1 MSIETSSLIFSVSN
15 TLRNM
20 LSEFLKIREEDILL
34 DSPGELEPMPDSGLS
49 LFLYK
54 ISENPT
60 LKNQDFTTE
69 RYINPVRLRNPP
81 LALDLFYLI
90 IPFGNSETRQIILEK
105 VMQLFHDF
113 PILDKS
119 LLSDDLANSENNEIK
134 ILLNEITI
142 DDVNKI
148 WSLFPN
154 KPYRLSISYMITPLL
169 IPSSRT
175 TERVISRVISKE
187 SHHYIRQEEN
197 NNKER

>member
-1 MSIETSSLIFSVSN
+1 MSIESSSLIFSVSN

-34 DSPGELEPMPDSGLS
+34 DSPGELEPMPDNGLS

-54 ISENPT
+54 ISENPS
-60 LKNQDFTTE
+60 LKNQNFITE

-113 PILDKS
+113 PIVDKS
-119 LLSDDLANSENNEIK
+119 LLTDDLLNSENHEIK
-134 ILLNEITI
+134 ILLNEITL

-154 KPYRLSISYMITPLL
+154 KPYRLSISYLITPLL

-175 TERVISRVISKE
+175 TERAISRVISKE
-187 SHHYIRQEEN
+187 SHHYIKQEEN
-197 NNKER
+197 NNK